1 MLLSPRYPTIALHLT
16 AWGGFISWPF
26 VVIVTFSRSLGGL
39 PTLFGCLAAA
49 YITAELWLGAFAAT
63 VMSLLPIR
71 YKTMGYAIYVLV
83 VLLVYSSGPE
93 IVSIAQFRAGVDPTV
108 DPERYIVVTRIILC
122 VLIPL
127 GYVGGG
133 IGFLWAA
140 REGYYPADLRNVR
153 GAAEGTEKVEVDIPS
168 KRKQGFA
175 LGLGLLGGLV
185 VSLTV
190 VSYVLGV

>member
-1 MLLSPRYPTIALHLT
+1 M
-16 AWGGFISWPF
+16 
-26 VVIVTFSRSLGGL
+26 VIVTFSKSLGGL

-63 VMSLLPIR
+63 VVSLLPIR
-71 YKTMGYAIYVLV
+71 YKTMGYAIYVLI

-93 IVSIAQFRAGVDPTV
+93 IVSIAQTRAGVDPTV
-108 DPERYIVVTRIILC
+108 DPDRYITVTRIILC
-122 VLIPL
+122 VLIPV

-140 REGYYPADLRNVR
+140 REAYFPTDLRNVR
-153 GAAEGTEKVEVDIPS
+153 EAADGMAKVEVEIS
-168 KRKQGFA
+168 KKRRFGFV
-175 LGLGLLGGLV
+175 LGLGILAALV